1 MRRLLFVSA
10 LFVATA
16 LLLAGCLQIG
26 KPTKTADLPVTVPW
40 TGPEQAR
47 YILLDRNNGKEAG
60 RGTLEIADKNG
71 QYEFSLK
78 FQNGKD
84 YDNSTVLVDSKTLKP
99 ISVHR
104 DRSVKGKEKEIKAAY
119 DRVKNVVT
127 ITEITKS
134 GERPVPLRLKDNYY
148 DNDSSLFLWRTI
160 PFVVGFE
167 AAYHTI
173 VTGSGEQQL
182 VHIGVRRKER
192 ITVPAGTFDTWR
204 LEIQAEGVKQVV
216 WYADTP
222 THPLVQYDNS
232 LQFFQATSLGPQS

>member
-1 MRRLLFVSA
+1 MRPLLLVSA
-10 LFVATA
+10 LFFATA
-16 LLLAGCLQIG
+16 FLLAGCLQIG
-26 KPTKTADLPVTVPW
+26 KPTKTIDLPVLVPW
-40 TGPEQAR
+40 TAPEQAQ
-47 YILLDRNNGKEAG
+47 YSLLDRHNRKELGK
-60 RGTLEIADKNG
+60 GTLAIVNKSG
-71 QYEFSLK
+71 QYELSLK
-78 FQNGKD
+78 FQSGQD

-104 DRSVKGKEKEIKAAY
+104 DRSVDGKEKQIKATY
-119 DRVKNVVT
+119 SSTENVVT
-127 ITEITKS
+127 ITEIKTN
-134 GERPVPLRLKDNYY
+134 GERPVPHRLKANYY
-148 DNDSSLFLWRTI
+148 DNDSSLFLWRAI
-160 PFVVGFE
+160 PFVDGYE
-167 AAYHTI
+167 AAYYTV

-232 LQFFQATSLGPQS
+232 LQFFQATSLGPRS